1 MSTLRYIQVVS
12 GQLTIERLP
21 DGSTA
26 ILDQRSRQV
35 HSLNPTAAIAWE
47 ACQGGATLAE
57 VRKALETKLN
67 AAVDEAIARD
77 AIAQLRKVDLVQ
89 PETAAGAPASVP
101 VHEDLQTAARRNS
114 LLRAAAVA
122 LPVVLTLAFSQ
133 QRAHAGTA
141 SSTPQVVAIFH
152 S

>member
-89 PETAAGAPASVP
+89 PETAAGAAPASVD
-101 VHEDLQTAARRNS
+101 EDLRAAARRNS

-152 S
+152 P